1 MIDIQSDSVTSLK
14 VVAHGIHPS
23 SLSLSFFILYLSG
36 TVEVKARRF
45 RISDRK
51 RCLVSSLLIDRH

>member
-23 SLSLSFFILYLSG
+23 SQLILHSLSQWYG
-36 TVEVKARRF
+36 RGE
-45 RISDRK
+45 
-51 RCLVSSLLIDRH
+51 SSEI